1 MTSNT
6 LKDSSPNNLFCC
18 RLSFI
23 RNYCS
28 HLETEGIFLYD
39 IEKEKIKF
47 SAVGKMSDNFINYIR
62 GEKNSK
68 F

>member
-6 LKDSSPNNLFCC
+6 LKDSSPNNLFCY

-47 SAVGKMSDNFINYIR
+47 SAVGKMSDNFIKQYKR
-62 GEKNSK
+62 RKE